1 MVGDTAIT
9 GGTIDLREREFM
21 LKIEP
26 AEGFPAL
33 IGFAGGAEHGAQ
45 IARTAVA
52 AGTPE
57 ETLKILIGGRTTA
70 AQSSLTRYS
79 RRERQNCTASP
90 RAKRPTA

>member
-33 IGFAGGAEHGAQ
+33 IGFAGGLNTVL
-45 IARTAVA
+45 R
-52 AGTPE
+52 
-57 ETLKILIGGRTTA
+57 
-70 AQSSLTRYS
+70 
-79 RRERQNCTASP
+79 
-90 RAKRPTA
+90 